1 MLEWLAVGRAC
12 GGDVV
17 TEPTYMGDNPV
28 DRLAWIVDLLR
39 AAALMHDGVA
49 SACSE
54 HAAWLDA
61 AIRSHVHGGISAD
74 KAMGLVL
81 SNGRQPR
88 FYVLLRE
95 RNRHLRHALD
105 LLDGDVHA
113 LLDEFE
119 RYDTRVSAAQRERA
133 EPDSLWSPAR
143 KLVHAAARLGL
154 DIPRT
159 PEGMRKTLGIKAAA
173 N

>member
-1 MLEWLAVGRAC
+1 
-12 GGDVV
+12 
-17 TEPTYMGDNPV
+17 MGDNPV
-28 DRLAWIVDLLR
+28 DRLVWIVGLLR
-39 AAALMHDGVA
+39 ATAMVHDGVA

-54 HAAWLDA
+54 HAAWLDD
-61 AIRSHVHGGISAD
+61 AIRSHVHDGVSAD
-74 KAMGLVL
+74 KAMGLVS

-95 RNRHLRHALD
+95 RNRHLRQALD

-119 RYDTRVSAAQRERA
+119 RYETRVSAAQRERI
-133 EPDSLWSPAR
+133 EPDPLWPAAR
-143 KLVHAAARLGL
+143 KLVHAAACLGL
-154 DIPRT
+154 EIPRT